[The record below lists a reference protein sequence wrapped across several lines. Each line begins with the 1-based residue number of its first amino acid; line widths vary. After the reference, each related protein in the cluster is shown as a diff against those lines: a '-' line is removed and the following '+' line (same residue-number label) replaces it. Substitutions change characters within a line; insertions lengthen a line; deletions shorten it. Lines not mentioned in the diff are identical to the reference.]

1 MEKERLPKGQKW
13 ISKPVVYDIVRD
25 IKDVDLS
32 KYRLRFFG
40 FVENPL
46 ELTYDEFVSMANDK
60 VVADFHC
67 VTTWSVKDIVWE
79 GVKTKKLLELVKPKK
94 EAKFVMAHC
103 LEGYTTNFP
112 IEYLY
117 DENSMLAYKM
127 NGEIIP
133 KRHGFPIRLV
143 IPSLYAWKSA
153 KYLEAL
159 EFMSENRKGF
169 WELRGYHDI
178 GDPWKEERFSED

>member
-1 MEKERLPKGQKW
+1 M
-13 ISKPVVYDIVRD
+13 
-25 IKDVDLS
+25 
-32 KYRLRFFG
+32 
-40 FVENPL
+40 
-46 ELTYDEFVSMANDK
+46 
-60 VVADFHC
+60 
-67 VTTWSVKDIVWE
+67 
-79 GVKTKKLLELVKPKK
+79 VKPKK

-117 DENSMLAYKM
+117 DENSILAYKM

-159 EFMSENRKGF
+159 EFMDKNVKGF